1 LSIPSLCPAS
11 PFWRAFLRSVAADDV
26 ALLDA
31 LAVGSA
37 ALPPFEGYFLAGLAR
52 SVLAEIAAERD
63 TPMDQ
68 RTRRLTFD
76 MFDRLRQWDANDA
89 KILDRLAEV
98 AVTRRDA
105 VGLFLLRLNERLTYE
120 LGVVEAWQAMRAA
133 EPADIHELD
142 AA

>member
-1 LSIPSLCPAS
+1 VSFPSLLPAS
-11 PFWRAFLRSVAADDV
+11 PFWRAFLRKLDADDV

-31 LAVGSA
+31 LAAGSA

-52 SVLAEIAAERD
+52 SVLAEVAAERD

-68 RTRRLTFD
+68 STRRLTFA
-76 MFDRLRQWDANDA
+76 MFDRLRQFDANDER
-89 KILDRLAEV
+89 ILDRLAEV

-105 VGLFLLRLNERLTYE
+105 AGLFLLRLNERVMYE
-120 LGVVEAWQAMRAA
+120 LGVFDAWRRMVDA
-133 EPADIHELD
+133 EPADL